1 MGAYENPTIIRD
13 RSGEIYG
20 QAIAS
25 FSQSIAKG
33 ITAYGQAIAASNKK
47 AQEKIERQ
55 QRIAYDVE
63 DKAYAQANKNYA
75 ELASKD
81 PSLVDQFKKQTEL
94 LLRGDD
100 ENIGAIKAQTLLA
113 TQNDL
118 TQEERQNYRNIVN
131 RAQTFQISAV
141 EGGGKILAD
150 LEDQKGI
157 LAQDIASTHA
167 WVGSNELEKD
177 TSMLTSYV
185 LGGKKADGLTGS
197 KELVPGENGSMIVK
211 VTSTVDENSDLFKN
225 LDEETKEFLK
235 NNDYKLEW
243 KKNINE
249 WNEGLIDEIP
259 EKADYD
265 QISKTNGFESK
276 NGNITPE
283 YIVGGKTG
291 VSKIISNGKV
301 FDAKYIDVDGFIN
314 SPSFQKDML
323 GKASGYL
330 ARGNGQ
336 LSSFMTYKMRDGSFN
351 VNEFK
356 KQTTPQQ
363 QQEVANALIE
373 DFKNTKLSE
382 LDQRRATPEDVKNL
396 RALGKNVKVGQPIYI
411 ETIGNGEDIPSSDY
425 VATLG
430 DKIVNEVINIKI
442 TPMQTIGGLAGD
454 EVSVVENADRVR
466 NANIEIHKNYLR
478 SKGINAKS
486 KTDLVKQLE
495 KIKTL
500 PSPQN
505 QDGDGTVVDDNY
517 IEAFKGRAQDLYV
530 YDAENKKQY
539 ELPSYNPDSNESLLP
554 ILNQYG
560 GFGAKTKEKISTI
573 DTIDWTSE
581 KK

>member
-1 MGAYENPTIIRD
+1 MGAYENPAIIRD
-13 RSGEIYG
+13 TSGQIYG

-25 FSQSIAKG
+25 FGQSIAKG
-33 ITAYGQAIAASNKK
+33 ISIYGQKVQEANRK

-55 QRIAYDVE
+55 QRIAYDIE

-94 LLRGDD
+94 LLKGDG
-100 ENIGAIKAQTLLA
+100 ENIGAIEAQTLLA

-131 RAQTFQISAV
+131 KAQTFQISAV

-185 LGGKKADGLTGS
+185 LSGKKADGLTGS
-197 KELVPGENGSMIVK
+197 KELIPGADGSMIVK
-211 VTSTVDENSDLFKN
+211 VTSTIDENSNLFKN

-243 KKNINE
+243 KRNINE

-265 QISKTNGFESK
+265 QIAITNGFQSK
-276 NGNITPE
+276 GGGITPE
-283 YIVGGKTG
+283 YIVGGETG
-291 VSKIISNGKV
+291 ISKIISNGKI
-301 FDAKYIDVDGFIN
+301 FDAEYIDVDGFIN
-314 SPSFQKDML
+314 SQSFQKDML

-363 QQEVANALIE
+363 EQEVVNALIE
-373 DFKNTKLSE
+373 DFKNTKLSDLE
-382 LDQRRATPEDVKNL
+382 QRKATSQDVKNL
-396 RALGKNVKVGQPIYI
+396 RALGKNVEVGQSIYVKI
-411 ETIGNGEDIPSSDY
+411 IGNGKEITSSKYKDMSAEESAVKIY
-425 VATLG
+425 NEFARDPLGAYNRYKQGPEQKATLVEG
-430 DKIVNEVINIKI
+430 SIITIPQFDEKGNEEEPLRYNMDNKQERGIFFQELLNVSK
-442 TPMQTIGGLAGD
+442 LAGGD
-454 EVSVVENADRVR
+454 EKGRVIR
-466 NANIEIHKNYLR
+466 LVYPSLVDSMSDKYIEEKT
-478 SKGINAKS
+478 KKS
-486 KTDLVKQLE
+486 K
-495 KIKTL
+495 
-500 PSPQN
+500 
-505 QDGDGTVVDDNY
+505 
-517 IEAFKGRAQDLYV
+517 
-530 YDAENKKQY
+530 KK
-539 ELPSYNPDSNESLLP
+539 LP
-554 ILNQYG
+554 I
-560 GFGAKTKEKISTI
+560 I
-573 DTIDWTSE
+573 

>member
-1 MGAYENPTIIRD
+1 MGAYENPAIIRD
-13 RSGEIYG
+13 TSGQIYG

-25 FSQSIAKG
+25 FGQSIAKG
-33 ITAYGQAIAASNKK
+33 ISIYGQKVQEANRK

-55 QRIAYDVE
+55 QRIAYDIE

-94 LLRGDD
+94 LLKGDG
-100 ENIGAIKAQTLLA
+100 ENIGAIEAQTLLA

-131 RAQTFQISAV
+131 KAQTFQISAV

-185 LGGKKADGLTGS
+185 LSGKKADGLTGS
-197 KELVPGENGSMIVK
+197 KELIPGADGSMIVK
-211 VTSTVDENSDLFKN
+211 VTSTIDENSNLFKN

-243 KKNINE
+243 KRNINE

-265 QISKTNGFESK
+265 QIAITNGFQSK
-276 NGNITPE
+276 GGGITPE
-283 YIVGGKTG
+283 YIVGGETG
-291 VSKIISNGKV
+291 ISKIISNGKI
-301 FDAKYIDVDGFIN
+301 FDAEYIDVDGFIN
-314 SPSFQKDML
+314 SQSFQKDML

-363 QQEVANALIE
+363 EQEVVNALIE
-373 DFKNTKLSE
+373 DFKNTKLSD
-382 LDQRRATPEDVKNL
+382 LDQRKATPQDVKNL
-396 RALGKNVKVGQPIYI
+396 RALGKNVEVGQSIYVKI
-411 ETIGNGEDIPSSDY
+411 IGNGKEITSSKYKDMSAEESAVKIY
-425 VATLG
+425 NEFARDPLGAYNRYKQGPEQKATLVEG
-430 DKIVNEVINIKI
+430 SIITIPQFDEKGNEEEPLRYNMDNKQERGIFFQELLNVSK
-442 TPMQTIGGLAGD
+442 LAGGD
-454 EVSVVENADRVR
+454 EKGRVIR
-466 NANIEIHKNYLR
+466 LVYPSLVDSMSDKYIEEKT
-478 SKGINAKS
+478 KKS
-486 KTDLVKQLE
+486 K
-495 KIKTL
+495 
-500 PSPQN
+500 
-505 QDGDGTVVDDNY
+505 
-517 IEAFKGRAQDLYV
+517 
-530 YDAENKKQY
+530 KK
-539 ELPSYNPDSNESLLP
+539 LP
-554 ILNQYG
+554 I
-560 GFGAKTKEKISTI
+560 I
-573 DTIDWTSE
+573 

>member
-1 MGAYENPTIIRD
+1 MGAYENPAIIRD
-13 RSGEIYG
+13 TSGQIYG

-25 FSQSIAKG
+25 FGQSIAKG
-33 ITAYGQAIAASNKK
+33 ISIYGQKVQEANRK

-55 QRIAYDVE
+55 QRIAYDIE

-94 LLRGDD
+94 LLSGDG

-131 RAQTFQISAV
+131 RAQTFQISSV

-197 KELVPGENGSMIVK
+197 KELVPGEDGSMIVK
-211 VTSTVDENSDLFKN
+211 VTSTIDENSNLFKN

-259 EKADYD
+259 EKADYN
-265 QISKTNGFESK
+265 QMSITNGFESK
-276 NGNITPE
+276 EGNITPE
-283 YIVGGKTG
+283 YIIGGETG
-291 VSKIISNGKV
+291 ISKIISNGKI
-301 FDAKYIDVDGFIN
+301 FDAKYIDVDSFIN
-314 SPSFQKDML
+314 SQSFQKDML

-336 LSSFMTYKMRDGSFN
+336 LSSFMTYKMRDGNFN

-363 QQEVANALIE
+363 EQEVVNALIE
-373 DFKNTKLSE
+373 DFKNTKLSDLE
-382 LDQRRATPEDVKNL
+382 QRKATPQDVKNL
-396 RALGKNVKVGQPIYI
+396 KALGKNIKVGQSIYV
-411 ETIGNGEDIPSSDY
+411 ETIGNGKDIPSSNY

-486 KTDLVKQLE
+486 KTDLVNQLE
-495 KIKTL
+495 KLKGTKDSSGQTIDDEYIK
-500 PSPQN
+500 
-505 QDGDGTVVDDNY
+505 
-517 IEAFKGRAQDLYV
+517 AFKDSAQELYV

-560 GFGAKTKEKISTI
+560 GFGAKTKERISTI
-573 DTIDWTSE
+573 DATDWASE

>member
-1 MGAYENPTIIRD
+1 MGAYENPAIIRD
-13 RSGEIYG
+13 TSGQIYG

-25 FSQSIAKG
+25 FGQSIAKG
-33 ITAYGQAIAASNKK
+33 ISIYGQKAQEANRK

-55 QRIAYDVE
+55 QRIAYDIE

-94 LLRGDD
+94 LLRGNS

-150 LEDQKGI
+150 LEDQQGI

-185 LGGKKADGLTGS
+185 LGDKKADGLTGS

-211 VTSTVDENSDLFKN
+211 VTSTVDENSNLFKN

-259 EKADYD
+259 EKADYN
-265 QISKTNGFESK
+265 QMSITNGFESK
-276 NGNITPE
+276 KGSITPK
-283 YIVGGKTG
+283 YIVGGETG
-291 VSKIISNGKV
+291 VSKVISNGKI
-301 FDAKYIDVDGFIN
+301 FNAKYIDVDGFIN
-314 SPSFQKDML
+314 SQSFQKDML
-323 GKASGYL
+323 GKASSYL

-363 QQEVANALIE
+363 EQEVVNALIE
-373 DFKNTKLSE
+373 DFKNTKLSDLE
-382 LDQRRATPEDVKNL
+382 QRKATPQDVKNL
-396 RALGKNVKVGQPIYI
+396 RALGKNVKVGQSIYV
-411 ETIGNGEDIPSSDY
+411 ETIGNGKDIPSSSY
-425 VATLG
+425 VASLG
-430 DKIVNEVINIKI
+430 DQIVNDVINLKI
-442 TPMQTIGGLAGD
+442 TPIQTVSGLEGD
-454 EVSVVENADRVR
+454 ETSIKTNADRVR
-466 NANIEIHKNYLR
+466 NANIEIHKKYLR

-486 KTDLVKQLE
+486 KADLVSQLE
-495 KIKTL
+495 KVKGTK
-500 PSPQN
+500 
-505 QDGDGTVVDDNY
+505 DGDGNKIDDDY
-517 IEAFKGRAQDLYV
+517 IENFRNMAQDLYV

-539 ELPSYNPDSNESLLP
+539 ELPSYNPESNESLLP
-554 ILNQYG
+554 ILNEYG
-560 GFGAKTKEKISTI
+560 GFGSKTKERLSATMLP
-573 DTIDWTSE
+573 
-581 KK
+581 

>member
-1 MGAYENPTIIRD
+1 MGAYENPAIIRD
-13 RSGEIYG
+13 TSGQIYG

-25 FSQSIAKG
+25 FGQSIAKG
-33 ITAYGQAIAASNKK
+33 ISIYGQKVQEANRK

-55 QRIAYDVE
+55 QRIAYDIE

-94 LLRGDD
+94 LLKGDG
-100 ENIGAIKAQTLLA
+100 ENIGAIEAQTLLA

-131 RAQTFQISAV
+131 KAQTFQISAV

-185 LGGKKADGLTGS
+185 LSGKKADGLTGS
-197 KELVPGENGSMIVK
+197 KELIPGADGSMIVK
-211 VTSTVDENSDLFKN
+211 VTSTIDENSNLFKN

-243 KKNINE
+243 KRNINE

-265 QISKTNGFESK
+265 QIAITNGFQSK
-276 NGNITPE
+276 GGGITPE
-283 YIVGGKTG
+283 YIVGGETG
-291 VSKIISNGKV
+291 ISKIISNGKI
-301 FDAKYIDVDGFIN
+301 FDAEYIDVDGFIN
-314 SPSFQKDML
+314 SQSFQKDML

-363 QQEVANALIE
+363 EQEVVNALIE
-373 DFKNTKLSE
+373 DFKNTKLSD
-382 LDQRRATPEDVKNL
+382 LDQRKATPQDVKNL
-396 RALGKNVKVGQPIYI
+396 RALGKNVKVGESIYVKI
-411 ETIGNGEDIPSSDY
+411 IGNGKDIPPSDY
-425 VATLG
+425 ELTLG
-430 DKIVNEVINIKI
+430 DKIVNEVRNIKI
-442 TPMQTIGGLAGD
+442 TPIQTVGGLQGD
-454 EVSVVENADRVR
+454 EAKDETNADTVI
-466 NANIEIHKNYLR
+466 NANIETHKEYLR
-478 SKGINAKS
+478 KKGINAKS
-486 KTDLVKQLE
+486 KNDILSVLRKLKSAGKTDDDNVL
-495 KIKTL
+495 
-500 PSPQN
+500 
-505 QDGDGTVVDDNY
+505 VDDAY
-517 IEAFKGRAQDLYV
+517 IENFKKSGQYLFVEDL
-530 YDAENKKQY
+530 KTGKLY
-539 ELPSYNPDSNESLLP
+539 ELPSYNPEINESLLP
-554 ILNQYG
+554 ILNMYG
-560 GFGAKTKEKISTI
+560 GFGSKTKEELSAGVTLP
-573 DTIDWTSE
+573 
-581 KK
+581 

>member
-1 MGAYENPTIIRD
+1 MGAYENPAIIRD
-13 RSGEIYG
+13 TSGQIYG

-25 FSQSIAKG
+25 FGQSIAKG
-33 ITAYGQAIAASNKK
+33 ISIYGQKVQEANRK

-55 QRIAYDVE
+55 QRIAYDIE

-94 LLRGDD
+94 LLRGNG

-185 LGGKKADGLTGS
+185 LSDKKADGLTGS

-211 VTSTVDENSDLFKN
+211 VTSTIDENSNLFKN

-259 EKADYD
+259 EKADYN
-265 QISKTNGFESK
+265 QMSITNGFESK
-276 NGNITPE
+276 EGSITPE
-283 YIVGGKTG
+283 YIVGGETG
-291 VSKIISNGKV
+291 VSKIISNGKI

-314 SPSFQKDML
+314 SQSFQKDVL

-363 QQEVANALIE
+363 EQEVVNALIE
-373 DFKNTKLSE
+373 DFKNTKLSDLE
-382 LDQRRATPEDVKNL
+382 QRKATLQDVKNL
-396 RALGKNVKVGQPIYI
+396 RALGKNVKVGQSIYV
-411 ETIGNGEDIPSSDY
+411 ETIGNGKDIPTNDY
-425 VATLG
+425 ESTLG
-430 DKIVNEVINIKI
+430 TKIINEVTSLKI
-442 TPMQTIGGLAGD
+442 TPTQTVGGLQGGEAKD
-454 EVSVVENADRVR
+454 KTNADRVR
-466 NANIEIHKNYLR
+466 NANIKTHKEYLR
-478 SKGINAKS
+478 KKGINAKS
-486 KTDLVKQLE
+486 KNDILSVLRKL
-495 KIKTL
+495 KSAGKKDD
-500 PSPQN
+500 
-505 QDGDGTVVDDNY
+505 DGVLIDDAY
-517 IEAFKGRAQDLYV
+517 IENFEKLRQYLYV
-530 YDAENKKQY
+530 EDLKTGKLY
-539 ELPSYNPDSNESLLP
+539 ELPSYNPESNESLLP
-554 ILNQYG
+554 ILNMYG
-560 GFGAKTKEKISTI
+560 GFGSKTKEELSAGVTLP
-573 DTIDWTSE
+573 
-581 KK
+581 

>member
-1 MGAYENPTIIRD
+1 MGAYENPAIIRD
-13 RSGEIYG
+13 TSGQIYG

-25 FSQSIAKG
+25 FGQSIAKG
-33 ITAYGQAIAASNKK
+33 ISIYGQKVQEANRK

-55 QRIAYDVE
+55 QRIAYDIE

-94 LLRGDD
+94 LLRGNG

-185 LGGKKADGLTGS
+185 LSDKKADGLTGS

-211 VTSTVDENSDLFKN
+211 VTSTIDENSNLFKN

-259 EKADYD
+259 EKADYN
-265 QISKTNGFESK
+265 QMSITNGFESK
-276 NGNITPE
+276 EGSITPE
-283 YIVGGKTG
+283 YIVGGETG
-291 VSKIISNGKV
+291 VSKIISNGKI

-314 SPSFQKDML
+314 SQSFQKDML

-363 QQEVANALIE
+363 EQEVINALIE
-373 DFKNTKLSE
+373 DFKNTKLSDLE
-382 LDQRRATPEDVKNL
+382 QRKATLQDVKNL
-396 RALGKNVKVGQPIYI
+396 RALGKNVKVGQSIYV
-411 ETIGNGEDIPSSDY
+411 ETIGNGKDIPTNDY
-425 VATLG
+425 ESTLG
-430 DKIVNEVINIKI
+430 TKIINEVTSLKI
-442 TPMQTIGGLAGD
+442 TPTQTVGGLQGGEAKD
-454 EVSVVENADRVR
+454 KTNADRVR
-466 NANIEIHKNYLR
+466 NANIKTHKEYLR
-478 SKGINAKS
+478 KKGINAKS
-486 KTDLVKQLE
+486 KNDILSVLRKL
-495 KIKTL
+495 KSAGKKDD
-500 PSPQN
+500 
-505 QDGDGTVVDDNY
+505 DGVLIDDAY
-517 IEAFKGRAQDLYV
+517 IENFEKLRQYLYV
-530 YDAENKKQY
+530 EDLKTGKLY
-539 ELPSYNPDSNESLLP
+539 ELPSYNPESNESLLP
-554 ILNQYG
+554 ILNMYG
-560 GFGAKTKEKISTI
+560 GFGSKTKEELSAGVTLP
-573 DTIDWTSE
+573 
-581 KK
+581 

>member
-1 MGAYENPTIIRD
+1 MGAYENPAIIRD
-13 RSGEIYG
+13 TSGQIYG

-25 FSQSIAKG
+25 FGQSIAKG
-33 ITAYGQAIAASNKK
+33 ISIYGQKAQEANKK

-55 QRIAYDVE
+55 QRIAYDIE

-94 LLRGDD
+94 LLRGNG

-118 TQEERQNYRNIVN
+118 TKEERQNYRNIVN

-150 LEDQKGI
+150 LEDQQGI

-185 LGGKKADGLTGS
+185 LGGKKADGLTGG
-197 KELVPGENGSMIVK
+197 KELIPGENGSMIVK
-211 VTSTVDENSDLFKN
+211 VTSTVDENSSLFKN

-259 EKADYD
+259 EKADYN
-265 QISKTNGFESK
+265 QMSITNGFESK
-276 NGNITPE
+276 EGSITPE
-283 YIVGGKTG
+283 YIVGGETG
-291 VSKIISNGKV
+291 VSKIISNGKI

-314 SPSFQKDML
+314 SQSFQKDML

-363 QQEVANALIE
+363 EQEVTNALIE
-373 DFKNTKLSE
+373 DFKNTKLSDLE
-382 LDQRRATPEDVKNL
+382 QRKATTQDVKNL
-396 RALGKNVKVGQPIYI
+396 RALGKNVKVGQPIYV
-411 ETIGNGEDIPSSDY
+411 ETIGNGKDIPSSNY

-430 DKIVNEVINIKI
+430 DQIVNDVINIKI
-442 TPMQTIGGLAGD
+442 TPIETVGGLQGD
-454 EVSVVENADRVR
+454 EAKDKTNADRVR
-466 NANIEIHKNYLR
+466 NANIEIHKKYLR

-486 KTDLVKQLE
+486 KADLISQLE
-495 KIKTL
+495 KAKGTK
-500 PSPQN
+500 
-505 QDGDGTVVDDNY
+505 DGDGNKIDDDY
-517 IEAFKGRAQDLYV
+517 IENFRNAAQNLYV

-554 ILNQYG
+554 ILNEYG
-560 GFGAKTKEKISTI
+560 GFGSKTKERLST
-573 DTIDWTSE
+573 TILP
-581 KK
+581 

>member
-1 MGAYENPTIIRD
+1 MGAYENPAIIRD
-13 RSGEIYG
+13 TSGQIYG

-25 FSQSIAKG
+25 FGQSIAKG
-33 ITAYGQAIAASNKK
+33 ISIYGQKVQEANRK

-55 QRIAYDVE
+55 QRIAYDIE

-94 LLRGDD
+94 LLRGSG

-150 LEDQKGI
+150 LEDQQGI

-185 LGGKKADGLTGS
+185 LGGKKADGLTGG
-197 KELVPGENGSMIVK
+197 KELIPGENGSMIVK

-259 EKADYD
+259 EKADYN
-265 QISKTNGFESK
+265 QMSITNGFESK
-276 NGNITPE
+276 EGSITPK
-283 YIVGGKTG
+283 YIIGGETG
-291 VSKIISNGKV
+291 VSKIISNGKI

-314 SPSFQKDML
+314 SQSFQKDMF
-323 GKASGYL
+323 GKATSYL

-363 QQEVANALIE
+363 EQEVVNALIE
-373 DFKNTKLSE
+373 DFKNTKLSDLE
-382 LDQRRATPEDVKNL
+382 QRKATPQDVKNL
-396 RALGKNVKVGQPIYI
+396 RALGKNVKVGQPIYV
-411 ETIGNGEDIPSSDY
+411 ETIGSGKDIPSSSY

-430 DKIVNEVINIKI
+430 DQIVNEVIKIPI
-442 TPMQTIGGLAGD
+442 TPIQA
-454 EVSVVENADRVR
+454 VSNLSGNEAKDKTNADIVR
-466 NANIEIHKNYLR
+466 NKNIEKHKTYLR

-486 KTDLVKQLE
+486 KADLISQLE
-495 KIKTL
+495 KVKGTK
-500 PSPQN
+500 
-505 QDGDGTVVDDNY
+505 DGDGNKIDDDY
-517 IEAFKGRAQDLYV
+517 IENFKNMAQDLYV

-554 ILNQYG
+554 ILNEYG
-560 GFGAKTKEKISTI
+560 GFGSKTKERLST
-573 DTIDWTSE
+573 TMLP
-581 KK
+581 

>member
-1 MGAYENPTIIRD
+1 MGAYENPAIIRD
-13 RSGEIYG
+13 TSGQIYG

-25 FSQSIAKG
+25 FGQSIAKG
-33 ITAYGQAIAASNKK
+33 ISIYGQKAQEANKK

-55 QRIAYDVE
+55 QRIAYDIE

-81 PSLVDQFKKQTEL
+81 PSLVDQFKSQTEL
-94 LLRGDD
+94 LLRGND

-118 TQEERQNYRNIVN
+118 TKEERQNYRDIVN

-150 LEDQKGI
+150 LEDQQGI

-185 LGGKKADGLTGS
+185 LGGKKADGLTGN
-197 KELVPGENGSMIVK
+197 KELVPGKNGSMIVK
-211 VTSTVDENSDLFKN
+211 VTSTIDENSNLFKN

-259 EKADYD
+259 EKADYN
-265 QISKTNGFESK
+265 QVAITNGFESK
-276 NGNITPE
+276 EGSITPE
-283 YIVGGKTG
+283 YIVGGETG
-291 VSKIISNGKV
+291 VSKIISNGKI

-314 SPSFQKDML
+314 SQSFQKDML

-363 QQEVANALIE
+363 EQEVTNALIE
-373 DFKNTKLSE
+373 DFKNTKLSDLE
-382 LDQRRATPEDVKNL
+382 QRKATPQDVKNL
-396 RALGKNVKVGQPIYI
+396 RALGKNVKVGQSIYV
-411 ETIGNGEDIPSSDY
+411 ETIGNGKDIPSSSY
-425 VATLG
+425 VASLG
-430 DKIVNEVINIKI
+430 DQIVNDVINLKI
-442 TPMQTIGGLAGD
+442 TPIQTVSGLEGD
-454 EVSVVENADRVR
+454 EASIKTNADRVR
-466 NANIEIHKNYLR
+466 NANIEIHKKYLR

-486 KTDLVKQLE
+486 KAELVSQLE
-495 KIKTL
+495 KAKGTK
-500 PSPQN
+500 
-505 QDGDGTVVDDNY
+505 DGDGNKIDDDY
-517 IEAFKGRAQDLYV
+517 IEAFKSRAQNLYV

-539 ELPSYNPDSNESLLP
+539 ELPSYNPESNESLLP
-554 ILNQYG
+554 ILNEYG
-560 GFGAKTKEKISTI
+560 GFGSKTKERLST
-573 DTIDWTSE
+573 TILP
-581 KK
+581 

>member
-1 MGAYENPTIIRD
+1 MGAYENPAIIRD
-13 RSGEIYG
+13 TSGQIYG

-25 FSQSIAKG
+25 FGQSIAKG
-33 ITAYGQAIAASNKK
+33 ISIYGQKVQEANRK

-55 QRIAYDVE
+55 QRIAYDIE

-94 LLRGDD
+94 LLKGDG
-100 ENIGAIKAQTLLA
+100 ENIGAIEAQTLLA

-131 RAQTFQISAV
+131 KAQTFQISAV

-185 LGGKKADGLTGS
+185 LSGKKADGLTGS
-197 KELVPGENGSMIVK
+197 KELIPGADGSMIVK
-211 VTSTVDENSDLFKN
+211 VTSTIDENSNLFKN

-243 KKNINE
+243 KRNINE

-265 QISKTNGFESK
+265 QIAITNGFQSK
-276 NGNITPE
+276 GGGITPE
-283 YIVGGKTG
+283 YIVGGETG
-291 VSKIISNGKV
+291 ISKIISNGKI
-301 FDAKYIDVDGFIN
+301 FDAEYIDVDGFIN
-314 SPSFQKDML
+314 SQSFQKDML

-356 KQTTPQQ
+356 KQTTS
-363 QQEVANALIE
+363 QQEQEVVNALIE
-373 DFKNTKLSE
+373 DFKNTKLSDLE
-382 LDQRRATPEDVKNL
+382 QRKATSQDVKNL
-396 RALGKNVKVGQPIYI
+396 RALGKNVEVGQSIYVKI
-411 ETIGNGEDIPSSDY
+411 IGNGKEITSSKYKDMSAEESAVKIY
-425 VATLG
+425 NEFARDPLGAYNRYKQGPEQKATLVEG
-430 DKIVNEVINIKI
+430 SIITIPQFDEKGNEEEPLRYNMDNKQERGIFFQELLNVSK
-442 TPMQTIGGLAGD
+442 LAGGD
-454 EVSVVENADRVR
+454 EKGRVIR
-466 NANIEIHKNYLR
+466 LVYPSLVDSMSDKYIEEKT
-478 SKGINAKS
+478 KKS
-486 KTDLVKQLE
+486 K
-495 KIKTL
+495 
-500 PSPQN
+500 
-505 QDGDGTVVDDNY
+505 
-517 IEAFKGRAQDLYV
+517 
-530 YDAENKKQY
+530 KK
-539 ELPSYNPDSNESLLP
+539 LP
-554 ILNQYG
+554 I
-560 GFGAKTKEKISTI
+560 I
-573 DTIDWTSE
+573 

>member
-1 MGAYENPTIIRD
+1 MGAYENPAIIRD
-13 RSGEIYG
+13 TSGQIYG

-25 FSQSIAKG
+25 FGQSIAKG
-33 ITAYGQAIAASNKK
+33 ISIYGQKAQEANRK

-55 QRIAYDVE
+55 QRIAYDIE

-94 LLRGDD
+94 LLRGNS

-211 VTSTVDENSDLFKN
+211 VTSTIDENSNLFKN

-259 EKADYD
+259 EKADYN
-265 QISKTNGFESK
+265 QMSITNGFESK
-276 NGNITPE
+276 EGSITPE
-283 YIVGGKTG
+283 YIVGGETG
-291 VSKIISNGKV
+291 VSKIISNGKI

-314 SPSFQKDML
+314 SQSFQKDML

-363 QQEVANALIE
+363 EQEVVNALIE
-373 DFKNTKLSE
+373 DFKNTKLSDLE
-382 LDQRRATPEDVKNL
+382 QRKATPQDVKNL
-396 RALGKNVKVGQPIYI
+396 RALGKNVKVGQSIYV
-411 ETIGNGEDIPSSDY
+411 ETIGNGKDIPSSSY
-425 VATLG
+425 VASLG
-430 DKIVNEVINIKI
+430 DQIVNDVINLKI
-442 TPMQTIGGLAGD
+442 TPIQTVSGLEGD
-454 EVSVVENADRVR
+454 EASIKTNADRVR
-466 NANIEIHKNYLR
+466 NANIEIHKKYLR

-486 KTDLVKQLE
+486 KADLVSQLE
-495 KIKTL
+495 KVKGTK
-500 PSPQN
+500 
-505 QDGDGTVVDDNY
+505 DGDGNKIDDDY
-517 IEAFKGRAQDLYV
+517 IENFRNMAQDLYV

-539 ELPSYNPDSNESLLP
+539 ELPSYNPESNESLLP
-554 ILNQYG
+554 ILNEYG
-560 GFGAKTKEKISTI
+560 GFGSKTKERLSATMLP
-573 DTIDWTSE
+573 
-581 KK
+581 

>member
-1 MGAYENPTIIRD
+1 MGAYENPAIIRD
-13 RSGEIYG
+13 TSGQIYG

-25 FSQSIAKG
+25 FGQSIAKG
-33 ITAYGQAIAASNKK
+33 ISIYGQKVQEANKK

-55 QRIAYDVE
+55 QRIAYDIE

-94 LLRGDD
+94 LLRGDG

-150 LEDQKGI
+150 LEDQQGI

-185 LGGKKADGLTGS
+185 LGGKKADGLVGS

-356 KQTTPQQ
+356 KQTAPQQ

-430 DKIVNEVINIKI
+430 DQIVNDVINLKI
-442 TPMQTIGGLAGD
+442 TPIQTVSGLSGD
-454 EVSVVENADRVR
+454 EAKDKTNADRVR
-466 NANIEIHKNYLR
+466 NANIETHKKYLR

-486 KTDLVKQLE
+486 KADLISQLE
-495 KIKTL
+495 KVKGTK
-500 PSPQN
+500 
-505 QDGDGTVVDDNY
+505 DGDGNKIDDDY
-517 IEAFKGRAQDLYV
+517 IENFKNMAQDLYV

-554 ILNQYG
+554 ILNEYG
-560 GFGAKTKEKISTI
+560 GFGSKTKERLST
-573 DTIDWTSE
+573 TVLP
-581 KK
+581 

>member
-1 MGAYENPTIIRD
+1 MGAYENPAIIRD
-13 RSGEIYG
+13 TSSQIYG

-25 FSQSIAKG
+25 FGQSIAKG
-33 ITAYGQAIAASNKK
+33 ISIYGQKAQEANKK

-55 QRIAYDVE
+55 QRIAYDIE

-94 LLRGDD
+94 LLRGNG

-150 LEDQKGI
+150 LEDQQGI

-211 VTSTVDENSDLFKN
+211 VTSTIDENSNLFKN

-259 EKADYD
+259 EKADYN
-265 QISKTNGFESK
+265 QVAITNGFESK
-276 NGNITPE
+276 KGSITPE
-283 YIVGGKTG
+283 YIVGGETG
-291 VSKIISNGKV
+291 VSKIISNGKI

-314 SPSFQKDML
+314 SQSFQKDML

-363 QQEVANALIE
+363 EQEVVNALIE
-373 DFKNTKLSE
+373 DFKNTKLSDLE
-382 LDQRRATPEDVKNL
+382 QRKATPQDVKNL
-396 RALGKNVKVGQPIYI
+396 RALGKNVKVGQSIYV
-411 ETIGNGEDIPSSDY
+411 ETIGNGKDIPSSSY
-425 VATLG
+425 VASLG
-430 DKIVNEVINIKI
+430 DQIVNDVINLKI
-442 TPMQTIGGLAGD
+442 TPIQTVSGLEGD
-454 EVSVVENADRVR
+454 EASIKTNADRVR
-466 NANIEIHKNYLR
+466 NANIEIHKKYLR

-486 KTDLVKQLE
+486 KAELVSQLE
-495 KIKTL
+495 KAKGTK
-500 PSPQN
+500 
-505 QDGDGTVVDDNY
+505 DGDGNKIDDDY
-517 IEAFKGRAQDLYV
+517 IEAFKSRAQNLYV

-539 ELPSYNPDSNESLLP
+539 ELPSYNPESNESLLP
-554 ILNQYG
+554 ILNEYG
-560 GFGAKTKEKISTI
+560 GFGSKTKERLST
-573 DTIDWTSE
+573 TILP
-581 KK
+581 

>member
-1 MGAYENPTIIRD
+1 MILKI
-13 RSGEIYG
+13 
-20 QAIAS
+20 
-25 FSQSIAKG
+25 
-33 ITAYGQAIAASNKK
+33 KK

-55 QRIAYDVE
+55 QRIAYDIE

-94 LLRGDD
+94 LLSGDG

-197 KELVPGENGSMIVK
+197 KELVPGEDGSMIVK
-211 VTSTVDENSDLFKN
+211 VTSTIDENSNLFKN

-259 EKADYD
+259 EKADYN
-265 QISKTNGFESK
+265 QISITNGFESK
-276 NGNITPE
+276 EGNITPE
-283 YIVGGKTG
+283 YIIGGETG
-291 VSKIISNGKV
+291 ISKIISNGKI
-301 FDAKYIDVDGFIN
+301 FDAKYIDVDSFIN
-314 SPSFQKDML
+314 SQSFQKDML

-336 LSSFMTYKMRDGSFN
+336 LSSFMTYKMRDGNFN

-363 QQEVANALIE
+363 EQEVVNALIE
-373 DFKNTKLSE
+373 DFKNTKLSDLE
-382 LDQRRATPEDVKNL
+382 QRKATPQDVKNL
-396 RALGKNVKVGQPIYI
+396 KALGKNIKVGQSIYV
-411 ETIGNGEDIPSSDY
+411 ETIGNGKDIPSSDY

-430 DKIVNEVINIKI
+430 DQIVNEVINIKI

-454 EVSVVENADRVR
+454 EISVVENADRVR

-495 KIKTL
+495 KVKGTK
-500 PSPQN
+500 
-505 QDGDGTVVDDNY
+505 DGDGNKIDDDY
-517 IEAFKGRAQDLYV
+517 IENFKNMAQDLYV

-560 GFGAKTKEKISTI
+560 GFGAKTKERISTI

>member
-1 MGAYENPTIIRD
+1 MGAYENPAIIRD
-13 RSGEIYG
+13 TSGQIYG

-25 FSQSIAKG
+25 FGQSIAKG
-33 ITAYGQAIAASNKK
+33 ISIYGQKAQEANKK

-55 QRIAYDVE
+55 QRIAYDIE

-75 ELASKD
+75 QLASKD
-81 PSLVDQFKKQTEL
+81 PSLVDQFKSQTEL
-94 LLRGDD
+94 LLRGNG

-118 TQEERQNYRNIVN
+118 TKEERQNYRNIVN

-150 LEDQKGI
+150 LEDQQGI

-197 KELVPGENGSMIVK
+197 KELIPGENGSMIVK
-211 VTSTVDENSDLFKN
+211 VTSTVDENSSLFKN

-259 EKADYD
+259 EKADYN
-265 QISKTNGFESK
+265 QMSITNGFESK
-276 NGNITPE
+276 EGSITPE
-283 YIVGGKTG
+283 YIVGGETG
-291 VSKIISNGKV
+291 VSKIISNGKI

-314 SPSFQKDML
+314 SQSFQKDML

-356 KQTTPQQ
+356 KQTTS
-363 QQEVANALIE
+363 QQEQEVTNALIE
-373 DFKNTKLSE
+373 DFKNTKLSDLE
-382 LDQRRATPEDVKNL
+382 QRKATTQDVKNL
-396 RALGKNVKVGQPIYI
+396 RALGKNVKVGQPIYV
-411 ETIGNGEDIPSSDY
+411 ETIGNGKDIPSSNY

-430 DKIVNEVINIKI
+430 DQIVNEVINIKI
-442 TPMQTIGGLAGD
+442 TPIETVGGLQGD
-454 EVSVVENADRVR
+454 EAKDKTNADRVR
-466 NANIEIHKNYLR
+466 NANIEIHKKYLR

-486 KTDLVKQLE
+486 KADLISQLE
-495 KIKTL
+495 KAKGTK
-500 PSPQN
+500 
-505 QDGDGTVVDDNY
+505 DGDGNKIDDDY
-517 IEAFKGRAQDLYV
+517 IENFRNAAQNLYV

-539 ELPSYNPDSNESLLP
+539 ELPSYNPESNESLLP

-560 GFGAKTKEKISTI
+560 GFGAKTKERISTI

>member
-1 MGAYENPTIIRD
+1 MGAYENPAIIRD
-13 RSGEIYG
+13 TSGQIYG

-25 FSQSIAKG
+25 FGQSIAKG
-33 ITAYGQAIAASNKK
+33 ISIYGQKVQEANRK

-55 QRIAYDVE
+55 QRIAYDIE

-94 LLRGDD
+94 LLRGNG

-211 VTSTVDENSDLFKN
+211 VTSTIDENSNLFKN

-249 WNEGLIDEIP
+249 LNEGLIDEIP
-259 EKADYD
+259 EKADYN
-265 QISKTNGFESK
+265 QMSITNGFESK
-276 NGNITPE
+276 EGSITPE
-283 YIVGGKTG
+283 YIVGGETG
-291 VSKIISNGKV
+291 VSKIISNGKI

-314 SPSFQKDML
+314 SQSFQKDML

-363 QQEVANALIE
+363 EQEVVNALIE
-373 DFKNTKLSE
+373 DFKNTKLSDLE
-382 LDQRRATPEDVKNL
+382 QRKATPQDVKNL
-396 RALGKNVKVGQPIYI
+396 KALGKNVKVGQPIYV
-411 ETIGNGEDIPSSDY
+411 ETIGKGKDIPTNDY
-425 VATLG
+425 ESTLG
-430 DKIVNEVINIKI
+430 TKIINEVTSLKI
-442 TPMQTIGGLAGD
+442 TPTLTVGGLQGD
-454 EVSVVENADRVR
+454 EAKDEINADIVR
-466 NANIEIHKNYLR
+466 NANTKTHKEYLR
-478 SKGINAKS
+478 KKGINAKS
-486 KTDLVKQLE
+486 KNDILSVLRKLKSAGKTDD
-495 KIKTL
+495 
-500 PSPQN
+500 
-505 QDGDGTVVDDNY
+505 DGVLIDDAY
-517 IEAFKGRAQDLYV
+517 IENFKKSGQYLYV
-530 YDAENKKQY
+530 EDLKTGKLY
-539 ELPSYNPDSNESLLP
+539 ELPSYNPESNESLLP
-554 ILNQYG
+554 ILNMYG
-560 GFGAKTKEKISTI
+560 GFGSKTKEELSAGVTLP
-573 DTIDWTSE
+573 
-581 KK
+581 

>member
-1 MGAYENPTIIRD
+1 MGAYENPAIIRD
-13 RSGEIYG
+13 TSGQIYG

-25 FSQSIAKG
+25 FGQSIAKG
-33 ITAYGQAIAASNKK
+33 ISIYGQKVQEANRK

-55 QRIAYDVE
+55 QRIAYDIE

-94 LLRGDD
+94 LLRGNG

-118 TQEERQNYRNIVN
+118 TQEERQKYRNIVN

-211 VTSTVDENSDLFKN
+211 VTSTIDENSNLFKN

-259 EKADYD
+259 EKADYN
-265 QISKTNGFESK
+265 QMSITNGFESK
-276 NGNITPE
+276 EGSITPE
-283 YIVGGKTG
+283 YIVGGETG
-291 VSKIISNGKV
+291 VSKIISNGKI

-314 SPSFQKDML
+314 SQSFQKDML

-363 QQEVANALIE
+363 EQEVVNALIE
-373 DFKNTKLSE
+373 DFKNTKLSDLE
-382 LDQRRATPEDVKNL
+382 QRKATPQDVKNL
-396 RALGKNVKVGQPIYI
+396 KALGKNVKVGQPIYV
-411 ETIGNGEDIPSSDY
+411 ETIGKGKDIPTSDY
-425 VATLG
+425 ESTLG
-430 DKIVNEVINIKI
+430 TKIINEVTSLKI
-442 TPMQTIGGLAGD
+442 TPTLTVGGLQGD
-454 EVSVVENADRVR
+454 EAKDKTNADIVR
-466 NANIEIHKNYLR
+466 NANTETHKEYLR

-486 KTDLVKQLE
+486 KADLISQLE
-495 KIKTL
+495 KVKGTK
-500 PSPQN
+500 
-505 QDGDGTVVDDNY
+505 DGDGNKIDDDY
-517 IEAFKGRAQDLYV
+517 IENFRNMAQDLYV

-539 ELPSYNPDSNESLLP
+539 ELPSYNPNSNESLLP
-554 ILNQYG
+554 ILNEYG
-560 GFGAKTKEKISTI
+560 GFGSKTKERLST
-573 DTIDWTSE
+573 TMLP
-581 KK
+581 

>member
-1 MGAYENPTIIRD
+1 MGAYENPAIIRD
-13 RSGEIYG
+13 TSGQIYG

-25 FSQSIAKG
+25 FGQSIAKG
-33 ITAYGQAIAASNKK
+33 ISIYGQKAQEANRK

-55 QRIAYDVE
+55 QRIAYDIE

-94 LLRGDD
+94 LLRGND

-118 TQEERQNYRNIVN
+118 TKEERQNYRDIVN
-131 RAQTFQISAV
+131 RAQTFQISAI

-185 LGGKKADGLTGS
+185 LGNKKADGLTGS

-211 VTSTVDENSDLFKN
+211 VTSTVDENSNLFKN

-259 EKADYD
+259 EKADYN
-265 QISKTNGFESK
+265 QMSITNGFESK
-276 NGNITPE
+276 EGSITPE
-283 YIVGGKTG
+283 YIVGGETG
-291 VSKIISNGKV
+291 VSKIISNGKI

-314 SPSFQKDML
+314 SQSFQKDML

-363 QQEVANALIE
+363 EQEVVNALIE
-373 DFKNTKLSE
+373 DFKNTKLSDLE
-382 LDQRRATPEDVKNL
+382 QRKATPQDVKNL
-396 RALGKNVKVGQPIYI
+396 RALGKNVKVGQSIYV
-411 ETIGNGEDIPSSDY
+411 ETIGNGKDIPSSSY
-425 VATLG
+425 VASLG
-430 DKIVNEVINIKI
+430 DQIVNDVINLKI
-442 TPMQTIGGLAGD
+442 TPIQTVSGLEGD
-454 EVSVVENADRVR
+454 ETSIKTNADRVR
-466 NANIEIHKNYLR
+466 NANIEIHKKYLR

-486 KTDLVKQLE
+486 KADLVSQLE
-495 KIKTL
+495 KVKGTK
-500 PSPQN
+500 
-505 QDGDGTVVDDNY
+505 DGDGNKIDDDY
-517 IEAFKGRAQDLYV
+517 IENFRNMAQDLYV

-539 ELPSYNPDSNESLLP
+539 ELPSYNPESNESLLP
-554 ILNQYG
+554 ILNEYG
-560 GFGAKTKEKISTI
+560 GFGSKTKERLSATMLP
-573 DTIDWTSE
+573 
-581 KK
+581 

>member
-1 MGAYENPTIIRD
+1 MGAYENPAIIRD
-13 RSGEIYG
+13 TSGQIYG

-25 FSQSIAKG
+25 FGQSIAKG
-33 ITAYGQAIAASNKK
+33 ISIYGQKAQEANRK

-55 QRIAYDVE
+55 QRIAYDIE

-94 LLRGDD
+94 LLRGND

-118 TQEERQNYRNIVN
+118 TKEERQNYRDIVN
-131 RAQTFQISAV
+131 RAQTFQISAI

-185 LGGKKADGLTGS
+185 LGNKKADGLTGS

-211 VTSTVDENSDLFKN
+211 VTSTVDENSNLFKN

-259 EKADYD
+259 EKADYN
-265 QISKTNGFESK
+265 QMSITNGFESK
-276 NGNITPE
+276 EGSITPE
-283 YIVGGKTG
+283 YIVGGETG
-291 VSKIISNGKV
+291 VSKIISNGKI

-314 SPSFQKDML
+314 SQSFQKDML

-363 QQEVANALIE
+363 EQEVVNALIE
-373 DFKNTKLSE
+373 DFKNTKLSDLE
-382 LDQRRATPEDVKNL
+382 QRKATLQDVKNL
-396 RALGKNVKVGQPIYI
+396 RALGKNVKVGQSIYV
-411 ETIGNGEDIPSSDY
+411 ETIGNGKDIPSSSY
-425 VATLG
+425 VASLG
-430 DKIVNEVINIKI
+430 DQIVNDVINLKI
-442 TPMQTIGGLAGD
+442 TPIQTVSGLEGD
-454 EVSVVENADRVR
+454 EASIKTNADRVR
-466 NANIEIHKNYLR
+466 NANIEIHKKYLR

-486 KTDLVKQLE
+486 KADLVSQLE
-495 KIKTL
+495 KVKGTK
-500 PSPQN
+500 
-505 QDGDGTVVDDNY
+505 DGDGNKIDDDY
-517 IEAFKGRAQDLYV
+517 IENFRNMAQDLYV

-539 ELPSYNPDSNESLLP
+539 ELPSYNPESNESLLP
-554 ILNQYG
+554 ILNEYG
-560 GFGAKTKEKISTI
+560 GFGSKTKERLSATMLP
-573 DTIDWTSE
+573 
-581 KK
+581 

>member
-1 MGAYENPTIIRD
+1 MGAYENPAIIRD
-13 RSGEIYG
+13 TSGQIYG

-25 FSQSIAKG
+25 FGQSIAKG
-33 ITAYGQAIAASNKK
+33 ISIYGQKAQEANKK

-55 QRIAYDVE
+55 QRIAYDIE

-81 PSLVDQFKKQTEL
+81 PSLVDQFKSQTEL
-94 LLRGDD
+94 LLRGNG

-113 TQNDL
+113 TKNDL
-118 TQEERQNYRNIVN
+118 TKEERQNYRNIVN

-150 LEDQKGI
+150 LEDQQGI

-185 LGGKKADGLTGS
+185 LGGKKANGLTGN

-259 EKADYD
+259 EKADYN
-265 QISKTNGFESK
+265 QMSITNGFESK
-276 NGNITPE
+276 EGSITPE
-283 YIVGGKTG
+283 YIVGGETG
-291 VSKIISNGKV
+291 VSKIISNGKI
-301 FDAKYIDVDGFIN
+301 FDAKYIDVDSFIN
-314 SPSFQKDML
+314 SQSFQKDVL

-363 QQEVANALIE
+363 EQEVVNALIE
-373 DFKNTKLSE
+373 DFKNTKLSDLE
-382 LDQRRATPEDVKNL
+382 QRKATPQDVKNL
-396 RALGKNVKVGQPIYI
+396 RALGKNVKVGQSIYV
-411 ETIGNGEDIPSSDY
+411 ETVGSGKDIPSSSY
-425 VATLG
+425 VQTLG
-430 DKIVNEVINIKI
+430 DQIVNDVINLKI
-442 TPMQTIGGLAGD
+442 TPIETVGGLQGD
-454 EVSVVENADRVR
+454 VASVKTNADRVR
-466 NANIEIHKNYLR
+466 NANIETHKKYLR

-486 KTDLVKQLE
+486 KADLISQLE
-495 KIKTL
+495 KLKGTK
-500 PSPQN
+500 
-505 QDGDGTVVDDNY
+505 DGDGNKIDDDY
-517 IEAFKGRAQDLYV
+517 IENFRKASQNMYV

-554 ILNQYG
+554 ILNEYG
-560 GFGAKTKEKISTI
+560 GFGSKTKERIST
-573 DTIDWTSE
+573 TILP
-581 KK
+581 